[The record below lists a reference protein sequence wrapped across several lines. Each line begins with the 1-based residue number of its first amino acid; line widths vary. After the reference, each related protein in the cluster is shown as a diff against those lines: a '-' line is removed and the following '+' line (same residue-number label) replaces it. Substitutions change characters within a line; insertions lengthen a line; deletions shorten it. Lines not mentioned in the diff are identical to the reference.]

1 MNLLVMVV
9 KIPVLAAV
17 FIVCLSADDTLWID
31 LDNTK
36 INWVGRKITGEHTG
50 TVNLSKGWVIVEND
64 TLKSGLLVFDMNSII
79 NTDIES
85 PEWKLKLE
93 NHLKNEDFFAV
104 DSFSQATLK
113 ISGSQTLFDT
123 NSVNNLQILADLIIR
138 GITADISFPIV
149 LQTSGGIFSA
159 TGNVDIDR
167 TVYGIQYKSVKYFPN
182 VGDKLIDDF
191 FSVQFILKTKTNA
204 KK

>member
-1 MNLLVMVV
+1 MNVLVMMV
-9 KIPVLAAV
+9 KFPILAAI
-17 FIVCLSADDTLWID
+17 FLVCLSADDTLWID

-36 INWVGRKITGEHTG
+36 INWIGRKVTGEHTG
-50 TVNLSKGWVIVEND
+50 TVSLSEGWVIVEND

-93 NHLKNEDFFAV
+93 SHLKNEDFFAV

-113 ISGSQTLFDT
+113 ISGSQTLSHT
-123 NSVNNLQILADLIIR
+123 NSVINLQIMADLIIR
-138 GITADISFPIV
+138 GIKTDISFPIA
-149 LQTSGGIFSA
+149 LQTSRGIFSA

-191 FSVQFILKTKTNA
+191 FSVQFILQTKTNE

>member
-1 MNLLVMVV
+1 MNVLVMMV
-9 KIPVLAAV
+9 KFPILAAI
-17 FIVCLSADDTLWID
+17 FLVCLSADDTLWID

-36 INWVGRKITGEHTG
+36 INWIGRKVTGEHTG
-50 TVNLSKGWVIVEND
+50 TVSLSKGWVIVEND

-113 ISGSQTLFDT
+113 ISGSQTLSHT
-123 NSVNNLQILADLIIR
+123 NSVNNLQIMADLIIR
-138 GITADISFPIV
+138 GITADIAFPIA
-149 LQTSGGIFSA
+149 LQTSGDVFFA

-167 TVYGIQYKSVKYFPN
+167 TVYGIQYKSIKYFPN
-182 VGDKLIDDF
+182 IGDKLIDDF
-191 FSVQFILKTKTNA
+191 FSVQFILQTKINE
-204 KK
+204 KQ

>member
-1 MNLLVMVV
+1 MNVLVMMV
-9 KIPVLAAV
+9 KFPILAAI
-17 FIVCLSADDTLWID
+17 FLVCLSADDTLWID

-36 INWVGRKITGEHTG
+36 INWIGRKVTGEHTG
-50 TVNLSKGWVIVEND
+50 TVSLSKGWVIVEND

-113 ISGSQTLFDT
+113 ISGSQALSDA
-123 NSVNNLQILADLIIR
+123 NSVNNLQIMADLIIR
-138 GITADISFPIV
+138 GITAGISFPIV
-149 LQTSGGIFSA
+149 LQTSGDIFSA
-159 TGNVDIDR
+159 TGNVEIDR
-167 TVYGIQYKSVKYFPN
+167 TVYGIQYKSVKFFPN
-182 VGDKLIDDF
+182 IGDKLIDDF